1 MKRRHF
7 IQSISTTAISVG
19 LPLVALGSTST
30 TIDDAEDVKRKIFI
44 YGGGGWKN
52 FSKYMIGLTKK
63 ENPKVCFVPTAT
75 GDSLVSIS
83 SWYTGCEDVP
93 LRPFVL
99 KTYISSY
106 DTKRSFED
114 TIMGMDA
121 ILVGGGN
128 TLNMIAIWKAQ
139 GIDIILRKA
148 YDSGILMAGGSAGS
162 LCWFESGTTD
172 SRPIK
177 LSKVECLGWLKGSH
191 CPHYD
196 AEASRRPL
204 YHELIKSGELAPGYA
219 CDNQAGIY
227 FENEKVAKVV
237 AVSAKS
243 KSYYVDLVGGQINE
257 RELPA
262 EILNQG

>member
-7 IQSISTTAISVG
+7 IQSMSTTAAMTVG
-19 LPLVALGSTST
+19 LPLVTLGSTPV
-30 TIDDAEDVKRKIFI
+30 INDAEDVKRKIFI

-52 FSKYMIGLTKK
+52 FSKYLIGLTKK

-75 GDSLVSIS
+75 GDSIISIS
-83 SWYTGCEDVP
+83 SWYSGCEDVP
-93 LRPFVL
+93 LRPYVM

-114 TIMGMDA
+114 TIMSMDA

-139 GIDIILRKA
+139 GIDLVLRKA

-177 LSKVECLGWLKGSH
+177 LSKVDCLGWLKGSH

-196 AEASRRPL
+196 AEAFRRPL
-204 YHELIKSGELAPGYA
+204 YHELIASGELPPGYA
-219 CDNQAGIY
+219 CDNNAGIY
-227 FENEKVAKVV
+227 FENEKVVK
-237 AVSAKS
+237 AVSVTAKN
-243 KSYYVDLVGGQINE
+243 KSYYVDLVDGKINE
-257 RELPA
+257 KELPS
-262 EILNQG
+262 EIVN